1 MSEMRREIHWGIE
14 LLDVNW
20 FSLSYNTYPK
30 MHICEILQWN
40 KLNFCQKK
48 LEMSCESHLEYFRE
62 SFMGNE
68 EWAVKCGWVFVN
80 NLGIV
85 HLWRPKFM
93 IRGPKLCE
101 TLQACL

>member
-48 LEMSCESHLEYFRE
+48 FRNVVWKSFGIFQGVFHGKWGVGCEMWMSFCE
-62 SFMGNE
+62 
-68 EWAVKCGWVFVN
+68 
-80 NLGIV
+80 
-85 HLWRPKFM
+85 
-93 IRGPKLCE
+93 
-101 TLQACL
+101 